1 MLLNKVLEVVKEPYA
16 LTGDT
21 NMWRISVEAQAL
33 ALLGETEAAI
43 SKLQA
48 LVDKGWRVLW
58 HWQLVMNPN
67 FNSIRDEPEFQA
79 IVQEIEEDMAR
90 QRIRLQAMIDAGE
103 IPPSPEA
110 GS

>member
-1 MLLNKVLEVVKEPYA
+1 MSLVCSRA
-16 LTGDT
+16 

-43 SKLQA
+43 SKLRA

-67 FNSIRDEPEFQA
+67 FD
-79 IVQEIEEDMAR
+79 
-90 QRIRLQAMIDAGE
+90 
-103 IPPSPEA
+103 
-110 GS
+110 